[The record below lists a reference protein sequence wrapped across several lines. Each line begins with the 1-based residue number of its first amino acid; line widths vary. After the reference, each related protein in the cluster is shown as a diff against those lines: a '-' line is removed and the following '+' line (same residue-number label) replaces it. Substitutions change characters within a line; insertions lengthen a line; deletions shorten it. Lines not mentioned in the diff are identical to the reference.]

1 MFRVEFY
8 VVSFVFL
15 MIRRPPRSTRTDT
28 LFPYTT
34 LFRSKDA
41 FWGRDV
47 LLAAK
52 EKGVERL
59 LRGLVAV
66 GRGIP
71 RPGMSVS
78 LTSHVL
84 LCEITSGTFSPT
96 LKKGIGLA
104 LIPKFVEDGA
114 EVGVDIRGRRE
125 IFTVVKP
132 PFVDTSVR
140 ES

>member
-1 MFRVEFY
+1 MRISDWSSDVCSSDLNPIEGRVGWA
-8 VVSFVFL
+8 VGWK
-15 MIRRPPRSTRTDT
+15 
-28 LFPYTT
+28 
-34 LFRSKDA
+34 KDA

-71 RPGMSVS
+71 RLGMSVS

-84 LCEITSGTFSPT
+84 LCEITSG
-96 LKKGIGLA
+96 KIGRA
-104 LIPKFVEDGA
+104 A
-114 EVGVDIRGRRE
+114 CRE
-125 IFTVVKP
+125 RVCQYV
-132 PFVDTSVR
+132 
-140 ES
+140 